1 MWMCV
6 CVWRRAVDSPLI
18 GCRGGCCWGFSGRWG
33 GIFLYFLEILCGFF
47 EIFWKILGDS
57 VRFLGDFCWFLGDFW
72 AILKDFWGLFGNA
85 SRFFEDS
92 MKISWDSLRF
102 FQDFCWFL
110 GDFSGFFRIF
120 LDFSGLFGDFFFF
133 LRFCK
138 DSIKILEILSGF
150 LIIFRRFSSFSRI
163 LWRFLKNVG
172 NFFKLIWR
180 FFRIFHHFRNNFQDS
195 LTILEDSP
203 AIFGSFPRILWWFL
217 DSRFSQLLFRISG
230 SIPWKNPRENLIK
243 NNPTKSMIL
252 AMFQHRFKI
261 LQRFSRDSPEILQRF
276 SRDPWL
282 LPWIINQTNGSQT

>member
-57 VRFLGDFCWFLGDFW
+57 VRFLGDFCWFLRFIW
-72 AILKDFWGLFGNA
+72 QCFEILWRFHEDIM
-85 SRFFEDS
+85 RFFEILS
-92 MKISWDSLRF
+92 GFLLIFGRF
-102 FQDFCWFL
+102 FRIFQ
-110 GDFSGFFRIF
+110 DFSGFFRFIWW
-120 LDFSGLFGDFFFF
+120 FFFF